1 MELSVKE
8 FTEMSHDLNNKV
20 NNAFNDGVEFEK
32 ERQRKVDELSCF
44 AIMLKHAKEKETLI
58 EYHLSQNESDGANW
72 IRVVPE
78 RVNLKPNSFVE
89 IAFHANLNEIDYIS
103 MSK

>member
-1 MELSVKE
+1 MELSVQE
-8 FTEMSHDLNNKV
+8 FSEMSHDINNRV
-20 NNAFNDGVEFEK
+20 NKSFNDGRESEK
-32 ERQRKVDELSCF
+32 DRQRKVDELSCF

-78 RVNLKPNSFVE
+78 RVNLKPGSFVE
-89 IAFHANLNEIDYIS
+89 IGFHANLNEIDYIS
-103 MSK
+103 MSE